1 MTMKQRK
8 YIDIFAS
15 VGQSSV
21 PNPDYPESAEV
32 LLSDMKYA
40 RIHSA
45 LVLHNAAKNYSF
57 SYGNKL
63 AAELA
68 AENHRLHALAMIAS
82 TPEFET
88 GADYFE
94 TLLENGARGFVTSV
108 DARLAGS
115 LEPRV
120 MERAAGALCAH
131 KRPLIISG
139 VFLEEHFKKVAGLAK
154 AFPELPVI
162 MQGTS
167 WGTARLFFEAMDK
180 CENLHFE
187 FADNHTNNI
196 LEITKAN
203 YGCERVL
210 YNSNWPLKSMGALKA
225 LVEYA
230 DISDA
235 DKDLIAHGNAC
246 RLFGIA
252 PDSLELYDDS
262 ECELDEIA
270 LEADSGTSISVP
282 VIDCHSHIVGSGDAP
297 NATIMT
303 EADADG
309 FIKKMDRLGMDTT
322 VTAPWIGIFN
332 SGITGNEETIDA
344 ARKYPGRFLG
354 YSCCNVNY
362 AHERDAVCG
371 YHDREP
377 DIFVGIKP
385 YPPQYKF
392 DLTGEKCR
400 KWFEYA
406 NEHHLC
412 ALIHADGDACYPE
425 QTDILS
431 ERYPNVTFILAHSG
445 ASFDIARMNGAVA
458 KKHDN
463 VVLDITYTS
472 TSRGMIEFLVNEV
485 GVDKVLFGTDS
496 PMRDATPQ
504 LAWVCYAKLPVEDKK
519 KILTGNMQRI
529 MSKRK

>member
-1 MTMKQRK
+1 MKQRK
-8 YIDIFAS
+8 YIDILAN
-15 VGQSSV
+15 VGSNSV
-21 PNPDYPESAEV
+21 PDFDYPESVET

-40 RIHSA
+40 RVHSA
-45 LVLHNAAKNYSF
+45 LILHNATKNYSF
-57 SYGNKL
+57 TYGNER
-63 AAELA
+63 AIELA
-68 AENHRLHALAMIAS
+68 ERNSRLQALAMIAS
-82 TPEFET
+82 TPAFET

-94 TLLENGARGFVTSV
+94 NLLGRGMRGFVIPADSKIS
-108 DARLAGS
+108 GS
-115 LEPRV
+115 LDPKA
-120 MERAAGALCAH
+120 MERAVTALCNH
-131 KRPLIISG
+131 KRPLMITG
-139 VFLEEHFKKVAGLAK
+139 TFLESHFKKIEALAN
-154 AFPELPVI
+154 AYPELAVI
-162 MQGTS
+162 MHGTS
-167 WGTARLFFEAMDK
+167 WGTTRLFLETMDK
-180 CENLHFE
+180 CDNLHFE
-187 FADNHTNNI
+187 FVHNHTNNI

-210 YNSNWPLKSMGALKA
+210 YNSMWPIKSMGALKA
-225 LVEYA
+225 LIEYA

-246 RLFGIA
+246 RLFGIS
-252 PDSLELYDDS
+252 PESLALYDEA

-270 LEADSGTSISVP
+270 LEADAGKPISVP
-282 VIDCHSHIVGSGDAP
+282 VIDCHSHIIGSGDAP
-297 NATIMT
+297 NATIMI

-309 FIKKMDRLGMDTT
+309 FVKKMDRLGINTT
-322 VTAPWIGIFN
+322 ITAPWIGIFH

-344 ARKYPGRFLG
+344 AKKYPGRFLG

-362 AHERDAVCG
+362 EHEREAVTG
-371 YHDREP
+371 YHDRTP

-392 DLTGEKCR
+392 DLTGELCR
-400 KWFEYA
+400 EWFEYA

-485 GVDKVLFGTDS
+485 GADKVLFGTDS
-496 PMRDATPQ
+496 PMRDPTPQ
-504 LAWVCYAKLPVEDKK
+504 LAWVCYAKLSQEDKK
-519 KILTGNMQRI
+519 KILAGNISRI
-529 MSKRK
+529 LSKRI

>member
-1 MTMKQRK
+1 
-8 YIDIFAS
+8 
-15 VGQSSV
+15 
-21 PNPDYPESAEV
+21 
-32 LLSDMKYA
+32 
-40 RIHSA
+40 
-45 LVLHNAAKNYSF
+45 
-57 SYGNKL
+57 
-63 AAELA
+63 
-68 AENHRLHALAMIAS
+68 
-82 TPEFET
+82 
-88 GADYFE
+88 
-94 TLLENGARGFVTSV
+94 
-108 DARLAGS
+108 
-115 LEPRV
+115 
-120 MERAAGALCAH
+120 
-131 KRPLIISG
+131 
-139 VFLEEHFKKVAGLAK
+139 
-154 AFPELPVI
+154 
-162 MQGTS
+162 
-167 WGTARLFFEAMDK
+167 
-180 CENLHFE
+180 
-187 FADNHTNNI
+187 
-196 LEITKAN
+196 
-203 YGCERVL
+203 
-210 YNSNWPLKSMGALKA
+210 
-225 LVEYA
+225 
-230 DISDA
+230 
-235 DKDLIAHGNAC
+235 
-246 RLFGIA
+246 
-252 PDSLELYDDS
+252 
-262 ECELDEIA
+262 
-270 LEADSGTSISVP
+270 
-282 VIDCHSHIVGSGDAP
+282 
-297 NATIMT
+297 
-303 EADADG
+303 
-309 FIKKMDRLGMDTT
+309 MDTT

-519 KILTGNMQRI
+519 KILAGNMQRI